1 MTTQEQNTA
10 IINYLMPYKPTKIG
24 VFGSVARG
32 KNTNNSDLDLIINL
46 GMPIDLFQ
54 FMEIWDDLETLL
66 NTKVDLVT
74 ENALKSSN
82 QRVQKNINQDIVL
95 IYEK

>member
-32 KNTNNSDLDLIINL
+32 ENTNNSDLDLLINL

-54 FMEIWDDLETLL
+54 FMEIWDDLEVIL

-82 QRVQKNINQDIVL
+82 QRVQKNINQDIVF